1 VVSQCI
7 GKRVPRQL
15 NRARLMM
22 TEISMPD
29 GLQGDIIRALDIRSI
44 VVMNTLIT
52 VPGKTRITVMHVL
65 MMMICTA
72 QRVA

>member
-1 VVSQCI
+1 MVSQYI
-7 GKRVPRQL
+7 GKRVPRQP

-52 VPGKTRITVMHVL
+52 VPGTCNTTTNALYTSITL
-65 MMMICTA
+65 
-72 QRVA
+72 